1 LKGHTINQGT
11 LRIVSCSIH
20 HAKMKVYQS
29 KIDYSYTFP
38 AVTLAYFLRYPNPY
52 SRHVLSTDVIERY
65 IDPDTKR
72 LHTTRLH
79 LKKSKVPAGIL
90 SFLPKGL
97 SGPGG
102 SSQSFVLE
110 KSTID
115 VREGWMKT
123 ESKNMEWTGILSV
136 VEQQEYRRHPVRADT
151 WSDKTIVTDS
161 EKAPRQPIQEWTSCK
176 TTVTF
181 VSKLGQAK
189 ALRKKADAFS
199 HGEDDAPKQGLFAS
213 WGTAGIQ
220 RTVELIGVKR
230 TTAAVVNGAKGM
242 NVVLERLRHGGLVGV
257 LEGMRQDRLEAFGP
271 DGPWKQTMAGISE
284 PERADRH

>member
-1 LKGHTINQGT
+1 
-11 LRIVSCSIH
+11 
-20 HAKMKVYQS
+20 MKVYES
-29 KIDYSYTFP
+29 KTDYNYSFP

-65 IDPDTKR
+65 IDPYTKR

-79 LKKSKVPAGIL
+79 LKKSKVPVGIL
-90 SFLPKGL
+90 NFLPKGF

-115 VREGWMKT
+115 VSEGWMKT

-136 VEQQEYRRHPVRADT
+136 VEQQDYRRQPLRTEVWADKAIAN
-151 WSDKTIVTDS
+151 SS
-161 EKAPRQPIQEWTSCK
+161 EKVSKEPAQDWTSCK

-199 HGEDDAPKQGLFAS
+199 HGDDEAPKQGLFAS

-230 TTAAVVNGAKGM
+230 TTTAVVNGAKGM
-242 NVVLERLRHGGLVGV
+242 NVVLERLRNGGLVGV
-257 LEGMRQDRLEAFGP
+257 LEGMRQDRL
-271 DGPWKQTMAGISE
+271 DGVDGAWKQTMAGGSE
-284 PERADRH
+284 AERPDRH

>member
-1 LKGHTINQGT
+1 
-11 LRIVSCSIH
+11 
-20 HAKMKVYQS
+20 MKVYESSNSYQ
-29 KIDYSYTFP
+29 YTFP

-65 IDPDTKR
+65 IDPITKR

-90 SFLPKGL
+90 NFLPKGL

-115 VREGWMKT
+115 VREGWMRT

-136 VEQQEYRRHPVRADT
+136 VEQQDYQRQPVQMEIPVDQLIAT
-151 WSDKTIVTDS
+151 NS
-161 EKAPRQPIQEWTSCK
+161 EKARQEWTSCK

-181 VSKLGQAK
+181 VSKLGQAR
-189 ALRKKADAFS
+189 ALRKKNDPFS
-199 HGEDDAPKQGLFAS
+199 HGEDDVPKQGLFAS

-230 TTAAVVNGAKGM
+230 TTQAVVNGAKGM

-257 LEGMRQDRLEAFGP
+257 LEGMRRDRLEIFGP
-271 DGPWKQTMAGISE
+271 DGAWKQTMTDHSN
-284 PERADRH
+284 PHDPS

>member
-1 LKGHTINQGT
+1 
-11 LRIVSCSIH
+11 
-20 HAKMKVYQS
+20 MKVYESSNNYQ
-29 KIDYSYTFP
+29 YTFP

-90 SFLPKGL
+90 KFLPKGL

-115 VREGWMKT
+115 VREGWMRT

-136 VEQQEYRRHPVRADT
+136 VEEQDYRRQPVRT
-151 WSDKTIVTDS
+151 ETSTDKLIATDG
-161 EKAPRQPIQEWTSCK
+161 EKAPKEPGQEWTSCK

-181 VSKLGQAK
+181 VSKLGQAR
-189 ALRKKADAFS
+189 ALRRKADTFS
-199 HGEDDAPKQGLFAS
+199 HGEEDTPKQGLFAS

-220 RTVELIGVKR
+220 RTVELIGFKR
-230 TTAAVVNGAKGM
+230 TTQAVVNGAKGM

-271 DGPWKQTMAGISE
+271 DGPWKHAMTGPDHNKTQDST
-284 PERADRH
+284 